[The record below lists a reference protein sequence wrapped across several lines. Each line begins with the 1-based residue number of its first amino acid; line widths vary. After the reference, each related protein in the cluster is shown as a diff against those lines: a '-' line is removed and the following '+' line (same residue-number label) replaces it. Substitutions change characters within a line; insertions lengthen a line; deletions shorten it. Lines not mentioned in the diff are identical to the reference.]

1 MYSFRALGC
10 KFNKFERI
18 IHELTWF
25 CSTQISLLEVK
36 KKKLLGMV
44 SKACAQQTCLRNLNI
59 IILLHLTGLTASYGY
74 MYASYELILLY
85 YASSWNKAV
94 GLHMVS
100 KMPYR
105 WILYNYTSILIL
117 INPFHLIYLLPGK
130 LIFNHNIEVYYSIIA
145 IWWG

>member
-1 MYSFRALGC
+1 MYSFRALRC

-18 IHELTWF
+18 IHELTWV
-25 CSTQISLLEVK
+25 CRTQISLLEVK
-36 KKKLLGMV
+36 GMV
-44 SKACAQQTCLRNLNI
+44 SKACAQQTCLRSLNI

-100 KMPYR
+100 KTPYR
-105 WILYNYTSILIL
+105 WILYNYTSILI
-117 INPFHLIYLLPGK
+117 INPFHVIYLLPGK